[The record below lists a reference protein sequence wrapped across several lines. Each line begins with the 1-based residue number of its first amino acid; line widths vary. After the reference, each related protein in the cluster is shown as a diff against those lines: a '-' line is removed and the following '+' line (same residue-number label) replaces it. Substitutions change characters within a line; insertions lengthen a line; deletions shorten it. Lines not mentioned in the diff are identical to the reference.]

1 MKRALP
7 LVLALLLLGPGSLF
21 AQGEQLVS
29 LAHKFPPNQTV
40 RYKIVQ
46 HITGT
51 RTFPGSEK
59 PVPIEAQVTSMVRM
73 RCDHVSEDGTATI
86 STEIESAAIKM
97 GKHETSAFSAGN
109 TPRTL
114 QVTPSG
120 KVIFPPQEEQV
131 QDGSPDRS
139 GLMDSG
145 AITPLIILASLP
157 EQPIAVGGSWS
168 ADVLLPSATA
178 IKVASTFQE
187 VKDTSGERRV
197 TIKQT
202 QTTAN
207 DSPNKQEAQSTLVFG
222 IDAGRLLS
230 AKGTVHS
237 VVNTWT
243 LDSKFSVEMLKE

>member
-29 LAHKFPPNQTV
+29 LAHKLPPNQTV
-40 RYKIVQ
+40 RYKIIQ

-59 PVPIEAQVTSMVRM
+59 PVPIEAQGTSTVRM
-73 RCDHVSEDGTATI
+73 RCDQVSEDGTATI

-97 GKHETSAFSAGN
+97 GKHETSALSAGN

-114 QVTPSG
+114 QATPSG

-131 QDGSPDRS
+131 QDGSTRRA
-139 GLMDSG
+139 LMDVGS
-145 AITPLIILASLP
+145 ITPLIILASLP

-187 VKDTSGERRV
+187 VKDISGERRA

-222 IDAGRLLS
+222 INAGRLLS
-230 AKGTVHS
+230 AEGTVHS

>member
-7 LVLALLLLGPGSLF
+7 LVLALLLLGSGSLF
-21 AQGEQLVS
+21 AQGERLVS

-59 PVPIEAQVTSMVRM
+59 PVPIEAQVTSKVRM
-73 RCDHVSEDGTATI
+73 RCDQVSEDGTATI
-86 STEIESAAIKM
+86 STEIESATIKT
-97 GKHETSAFSAGN
+97 GKHETNAFSAGN
-109 TPRTL
+109 NPRTL

-131 QDGSPDRS
+131 QDNSTRRA
-139 GLMDSG
+139 LMDSG

-187 VKDTSGERRV
+187 VKDISGERRA

-202 QTTAN
+202 QTTAD
-207 DSPNKQEAQSTLVFG
+207 DSPNKQEAQSALVFG
-222 IDAGRLLS
+222 INAGRLLS
-230 AKGTVHS
+230 AEGTVHS

-243 LDSKFSVEMLKE
+243 LDSKFSVQMLKE

>member
-7 LVLALLLLGPGSLF
+7 LVLALLLLGTGSLF
-21 AQGEQLVS
+21 AQGEQLVL

-46 HITGT
+46 RITGT

-59 PVPIEAQVTSMVRM
+59 PVPIEAQVTSTVRM
-73 RCDHVSEDGTATI
+73 RCDQVSEDGTATI

-131 QDGSPDRS
+131 QDAGTRRT
-139 GLMDSG
+139 LMDVGS
-145 AITPLIILASLP
+145 ITPLIILASLP
-157 EQPIAVGGSWS
+157 EQPIAVGGLWS

-187 VKDTSGERRV
+187 AKDISGERRA

-202 QTTAN
+202 QTTA
-207 DSPNKQEAQSTLVFG
+207 DGSPNKQEAQSTLVFG
-222 IDAGRLLS
+222 INAGRLLS
-230 AKGTVHS
+230 AEGTLHS

-243 LDSKFSVEMLKE
+243 LDSKFSVEMLKD